1 MTEINWMDN
10 AFSAWFFWCSGP
22 DLLGASAM
30 VAVRLALS
38 LQIDSC
44 GSPRVCV
51 TTSPACTSSAGQ
63 PPPQC
68 ASPPCTESADRHPC
82 AGSPGT
88 ESADPDDLVQAQPP
102 SRRPCAGS
110 PRVCVTTSPA
120 PQCASS
126 AGTESADQVP
136 VRQGDLPLPKQITNR
151 VPANPANHFKHVLKG
166 HKLSPELF
174 RKSYGL
180 AKIGRYLDFAAC
192 LDSLQIPKDKID
204 QAYCIAQSSLIKLAR
219 SGPPS
224 TSPCPRSSGGC

>member
-1 MTEINWMDN
+1 MSNLMTEINWMDN

-30 VAVRLALS
+30 VAVRLALN

-44 GSPRVCV
+44 GSPCVCV

-68 ASPPCTESADRHPC
+68 ASPPC
-82 AGSPGT
+82 T

-136 VRQGDLPLPKQITNR
+136 VRQGDLPLPKPSCAGADAPANRVALQITNR

-166 HKLSPELF
+166 HKLSTELF

-180 AKIGRYLDFAAC
+180 AKSGQYSHFAAC

-204 QAYCIAQSSLIKLAR
+204 QAYCIAQSSLIK
-219 SGPPS
+219 PS
-224 TSPCPRSSGGC
+224 TSLCPRSSGGC

>member
-1 MTEINWMDN
+1 MSNLMTEINWMYN

-30 VAVRLALS
+30 VAVQLALN
-38 LQIDSC
+38 LQMDSC

-63 PPPQC
+63 QPPQC

-82 AGSPGT
+82 AGSP
-88 ESADPDDLVQAQPP
+88 
-102 SRRPCAGS
+102 RS

-120 PQCASS
+120 PQCTSS
-126 AGTESADQVP
+126 TGTQSADQVP
-136 VRQGDLPLPKQITNR
+136 IRQVDLPLPTPSLPITNR

-166 HKLSPELF
+166 HKLSPELC

-180 AKIGRYLDFAAC
+180 AKSGRYLDFAAC

-219 SGPPS
+219 GGPPS